1 MPIIPTNGIYHGM
14 LGETDEDDKQRLVD
28 TGLSPE
34 EIFDANGVIAWL
46 NYINRIT
53 YGLRARSNG
62 YYFGRNR
69 LPDPADL
76 QRSGDAFSVSRNTK
90 YNSTG
95 GP

>member
-1 MPIIPTNGIYHGM
+1 MRSPNLNVKHANHSNQRYLPRDV
-14 LGETDEDDKQRLVD
+14 DEDDKQRLVD

-76 QRSGDAFSVSRNTK
+76 QRSGDAFSVSRK
-90 YNSTG
+90 I
-95 GP
+95 